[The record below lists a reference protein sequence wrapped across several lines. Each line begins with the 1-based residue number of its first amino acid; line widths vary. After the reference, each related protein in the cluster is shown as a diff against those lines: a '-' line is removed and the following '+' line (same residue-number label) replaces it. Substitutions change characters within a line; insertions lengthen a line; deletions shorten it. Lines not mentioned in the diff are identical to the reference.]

1 LSDDTVIRVKDLTKT
16 YRLYASRADRVKE
29 TFHPL
34 RKAYHRPFNALK
46 GVSLEVRRG
55 ETLGIIGRNGSGK
68 STLLQI
74 ICGVLQPT
82 SGEVAVAGRVSA
94 LLELGAGFNPDF
106 TGRQNVFLNGAIL
119 GLDRHETERR
129 LPQIEAFAEIGAFID
144 QPVRI
149 YSSGMYLRLAFA
161 VAVNVDP
168 EILVVDEAL
177 AVGDEV
183 FQRKC
188 YSRIN
193 EMRRRGATILF
204 VSHSAP
210 TVVELCNRA
219 VLLDEGEL
227 LLNGSP
233 KLVVG
238 EYHKLIYAPAH
249 RVQALRQRVKDA
261 REAFPVE
268 GDLCGA
274 GEAED
279 APSASVKEAPGS
291 GPSPQGDKSPQ
302 DVPAASG
309 KVPAAETQLT
319 ASGGNSK
326 AAPCI
331 EAFLDPSLV
340 PATTITYEPRG
351 ARIISPRVT
360 TPDGTSV
367 NVLVSRSDY
376 VYTYDVEF
384 LETAYNVRFAMLIKT
399 VTGFELAGAASSQPQ
414 NAYPVMEAGSR
425 VCVAFPFK
433 CVLMPAVYF
442 LNSGVLAT
450 VDGAE
455 TYLHRIIDAAMFRVQ
470 PADSLNPRAIGIV
483 DLFEEPISWIT
494 KKDV

>member
-1 LSDDTVIRVKDLTKT
+1 MSDDTVIRVKDLTKT

-249 RVQALRQRVKDA
+249 RVQALRQRVKDM
-261 REAFPVE
+261 
-268 GDLCGA
+268 
-274 GEAED
+274 GEAQD
-279 APSASVKEAPGS
+279 A
-291 GPSPQGDKSPQ
+291 
-302 DVPAASG
+302 PAASG
-309 KVPAAETQLT
+309 KVPAAQSQLT
-319 ASGGNSK
+319 ASGENSK
-326 AAPCI
+326 AAPCA
-331 EAFLDPSLV
+331 EAFLDPSLL

-351 ARIISPRVT
+351 AKIISPRVT
-360 TPDGTSV
+360 TPDGTTV

>member
-1 LSDDTVIRVKDLTKT
+1 MSDDTVIRVKDLTKT

-119 GLDRHETERR
+119 GLDRNEVEKRI
-129 LPQIEAFAEIGAFID
+129 PQIEAFADIGAFID

-249 RVQALRQRVKDA
+249 RVQALRQRVKDM
-261 REAFPVE
+261 
-268 GDLCGA
+268 
-274 GEAED
+274 GEAQD
-279 APSASVKEAPGS
+279 APSPGEYIS
-291 GPSPQGDKSPQ
+291 Q

-309 KVPAAETQLT
+309 RVPAAQSQLT
-319 ASGGNSK
+319 ASGENSK
-326 AAPCI
+326 AAPCA

-494 KKDV
+494 RR

>member
-1 LSDDTVIRVKDLTKT
+1 MSDDTVIRVRDLTKT
-16 YRLYASRADRVKE
+16 YRLYGSSADRVKE

-34 RKAYHRPFNALK
+34 RKAYHKPFNALK

-68 STLLQI
+68 STLLQV

-82 SGEVAVAGRVSA
+82 SGDVEVSGRVSA

-119 GLDRHETERR
+119 GLDRHEIERR
-129 LPQIEAFAEIGAFID
+129 LPEVEAFADIGAFID

-188 YSRIN
+188 YSRIH

-249 RVQALRQRVKDA
+249 RVQALRQSLKA
-261 REAFPVE
+261 GP
-268 GDLCGA
+268 GD
-274 GEAED
+274 
-279 APSASVKEAPGS
+279 PSAASACA
-291 GPSPQGDKSPQ
+291 GPAGTPSEES
-302 DVPAASG
+302 
-309 KVPAAETQLT
+309 
-319 ASGGNSK
+319 SK
-326 AAPCI
+326 AAPCA
-331 EAFLDPSLV
+331 EAFLDPSLL

-351 ARIISPRVT
+351 AKIISPRVT
-360 TPDGTSV
+360 TPDGTAV

-384 LETAYNVRFAMLIKT
+384 LETSYNVRFAMLIKT

-414 NAYPVMEAGSR
+414 DAYPVMEAGSR
-425 VCVAFPFK
+425 VSVAFPFR

-442 LNSGVLAT
+442 LNAGVLAT
-450 VDGAE
+450 IDGAE

-470 PADSLNPRAIGIV
+470 PPDSINPRAIGIV

-494 KKDV
+494 RR

>member
-119 GLDRHETERR
+119 GLDRNEVGRR
-129 LPQIEAFAEIGAFID
+129 LPQIEAFADIGAFID

-249 RVQALRQRVKDA
+249 RVQALRQRVKDM
-261 REAFPVE
+261 
-268 GDLCGA
+268 
-274 GEAED
+274 GEAQD
-279 APSASVKEAPGS
+279 A
-291 GPSPQGDKSPQ
+291 
-302 DVPAASG
+302 PAASG
-309 KVPAAETQLT
+309 KVPPAQSQLT
-319 ASGGNSK
+319 ASGENSK
-326 AAPCI
+326 AAPCA

-494 KKDV
+494 RR